1 MVMDEPT
8 SKSAAGIH
16 HPESN
21 ERTLIY
27 IPIIHTQADMGAL
40 SAAIQR
46 LKVKKL
52 GRKGCERNVNLVNKL
67 WARIELA
74 LENLAL
80 PYGRVR
86 LYQDGLPVCGREAE
100 IVTELE
106 KAGSRNHRLL
116 RRLGEKGAT
125 IMGTES
131 AELLVEEYQLSKE
144 DFASGKSEVAT
155 RKEPSRKALRDS
167 LLKRRDEY
175 IAGRINQTLRAG
187 ETGLIF
193 LGMLHSLG
201 SWLDKDIR
209 VVKLFTNPQ
218 VVERKSNDS
227 RWQ

>member
-1 MVMDEPT
+1 MDERM
-8 SKSAAGIH
+8 SQSAAGTH

-40 SAAIQR
+40 SEAIQR

-52 GRKGCERNVNLVNKL
+52 GRKGWERNVNLVNKL
-67 WARIELA
+67 WTQIELA
-74 LENLAL
+74 IESLAL
-80 PYGRVR
+80 PYDRLR
-86 LYQDGLPVCGREAE
+86 LYQDGLPVCGREVE
-100 IVTELE
+100 IVAELE

-116 RRLGEKGAT
+116 HRLREKGAT

-131 AELLVEEYQLSKE
+131 SELLVEEYQLSKQ
-144 DFASGKSEVAT
+144 DFACGKPEFAT
-155 RKEPSRKALRDS
+155 REEPRRKALRDS
-167 LLKRRDEY
+167 LLKRRNKY
-175 IAGRINQTLRAG
+175 IAGRINETLRAG

-209 VVKLFTNPQ
+209 VVNLIRQPSGRGVKEQ
-218 VVERKSNDS
+218 
-227 RWQ
+227 

>member
-1 MVMDEPT
+1 MDERM
-8 SKSAAGIH
+8 SHSAAGTH
-16 HPESN
+16 HPGFN

-40 SAAIQR
+40 SEAIQR

-52 GRKGCERNVNLVNKL
+52 GRKGWERNVNLVNKL
-67 WARIELA
+67 WTQIELA
-74 LENLAL
+74 IENLAL
-80 PYGRVR
+80 PYDRVR
-86 LYQDGLPVCGREAE
+86 LYQDGLPVCGREVE

-116 RRLGEKGAT
+116 HRLREKGAT

-131 AELLVEEYQLSKE
+131 SELLVEEYQLSKQ
-144 DFASGKSEVAT
+144 DFACAKPGFAT
-155 RKEPSRKALRDS
+155 REEPRRRALRDS
-167 LLKRRDEY
+167 LLKRRNKY

-209 VVKLFTNPQ
+209 VVNLIRQPSGRGVREQ
-218 VVERKSNDS
+218 
-227 RWQ
+227 